1 MKRNIEALSG
11 SQFDLVVIG
20 GGINGAATARE
31 AALRGLKV
39 ALIDARD
46 FASGTSSRSSKLIHG
61 GLRYLAQGD
70 YKLVREA
77 RLERRLLSKLA
88 PHLAQPVPFLLP
100 IYRGDP
106 YSPLK
111 MRAGLALY
119 DWLGNLGRQDRR
131 RFYSAKETVR
141 RVPALRAEGLRAG
154 AVYHDSLT
162 DDARLT
168 VENVLDAA
176 DHGAVVVNHAEVRNF
191 SGTNRNNLLTSADA
205 VDRLTGKKYDISAR
219 FWVNATG
226 PWVDQ
231 VRALMPG
238 YDGSKTIRMT
248 KGTHVILPGV
258 SDCYA
263 LFAAI
268 LPGERIFLMMPWHG
282 HSLLGTTDTEY
293 EGDPDAVKPGGAE
306 TEYLLNA
313 LNRVLREPVR
323 ADAVIGSYAGLRAL
337 VAEQGRSPSANTRE
351 YRFHRDPWVRNLIS
365 VCGGKLTTARALGE
379 KLVDVIVADLSF
391 PGADAGSTP
400 SRTLP
405 LPGGQIR
412 KPFENYVQSAKEE
425 AVREAGIPAPSAER
439 IVRTYGSRWREV
451 LEPVREERTLAEVLP
466 GAPGF
471 IAAEVLF
478 SIRNEMA
485 ATLEDF
491 LLRRSGLSWLTGAYP
506 ATASAVANLFAQ
518 EFCWS
523 PESRQAALH
532 QFERTV
538 PAGARSRT
546 NILQEPVKAPRP

>member
-1 MKRNIEALSG
+1 M
-11 SQFDLVVIG
+11 QFDLVVIG

-39 ALIDARD
+39 ALIDSRD
-46 FASGTSSRSSKLIHG
+46 FGSGTSSRSSKLIHG

-88 PHLAQPVPFLLP
+88 PHLVQSLPFLLP

-119 DWLGNLGRQDRR
+119 DWLGNLGRGDRR
-131 RFYSAKETVR
+131 RFYSAKETLR
-141 RVPALRAEGLRAG
+141 RVPALRSEGLRSG

-168 VENVLDAA
+168 LENVLDAA
-176 DHGAVVVNHAEVRNF
+176 EHGAVVVNHAEVRNF
-191 SGTNRNNLLTSADA
+191 SSPGHDNFLASAEA
-205 VDRLTGKKYDISAR
+205 VDRLSGRKYEIRAR

-226 PWVDQ
+226 PWVDR

-238 YDGSKTIRMT
+238 YDGTRTIRLT
-248 KGTHVILPGV
+248 KGAHVILP
-258 SDCYA
+258 SISEKYA
-263 LFAAI
+263 LFAAV

-293 EGDPDAVKPGGAE
+293 EGDPDAVKPGCSE
-306 TEYLLNA
+306 VDYLLNA

-351 YRFHRDPWVRNLIS
+351 YRFHRDPWVKNLMT

-379 KLVDVIVADLSF
+379 KLVDVIVANLPSA
-391 PGADAGSTP
+391 GAEAGSTP

-405 LPGGQIR
+405 LPGGHIHR
-412 KPFENYVQSAKEE
+412 PFEDFVKSAKDE
-425 AVREAGIPAPSAER
+425 AVKETGIPEGSAER

-451 LEPVREERTLAEVLP
+451 LEPIRGERSLAEVLP

-471 IAAEVLF
+471 LAAEVRF

-485 ATLEDF
+485 AALEDF
-491 LLRRSGLSWLTGAYP
+491 LLRRSGLSWLTAAYP
-506 ATASAVANLFAQ
+506 ETVSTVADCFAQ
-518 EFCWS
+518 ELSWNS
-523 PESRQAALH
+523 ETRRAALG
-532 QFERTV
+532 QFERV
-538 PAGARSRT
+538 AAGC
-546 NILQEPVKAPRP
+546 

>member
-1 MKRNIEALSG
+1 MIRKIEALPG
-11 SQFDLVVIG
+11 VRFDLVVIG

-39 ALIDARD
+39 ALIDSRD
-46 FASGTSSRSSKLIHG
+46 FGGGTSSRSSKLIHG

-88 PHLAQPVPFLLP
+88 PHLARPLPFLLP

-119 DWLGNLGRQDRR
+119 DWLGNLGRGDRR
-131 RFYSAKETVR
+131 RFYSAKETLR
-141 RVPALRAEGLRAG
+141 RVPALRSEGLRSG

-168 VENVLDAA
+168 IENVLDAA
-176 DHGAVVVNHAEVRNF
+176 ERGAVVVNHADVRNF
-191 SGTNRNNLLTSADA
+191 SSPGHNDLLTGAEA
-205 VDRLTGKKYDISAR
+205 VDRLTGRKYEVSAR

-226 PWVDQ
+226 PWVDE

-238 YDGSKTIRMT
+238 YDGSRTIRLT
-248 KGTHVILPGV
+248 KGAHVILP
-258 SDCYA
+258 SISENYA
-263 LFAAI
+263 LFAPV

-293 EGDPDAVKPGGAE
+293 DGDPEAVKPDRADV
-306 TEYLLNA
+306 EYLLSA

-323 ADAVIGSYAGLRAL
+323 AEAVVGSYAGLRAL

-351 YRFHRDPWVRNLIS
+351 YRFHRDPWVKNLIT
-365 VCGGKLTTARALGE
+365 VCGGKLTTARSLGE
-379 KLVDVIVADLSF
+379 KLVDVIVADLSSA
-391 PGADAGSTP
+391 GTEAGSTP
-400 SRTLP
+400 SRTVP
-405 LPGGQIR
+405 LPGGHIR
-412 KPFENYVQSAKEE
+412 KPFEDFVKSAKEE
-425 AVREAGIPAPSAER
+425 AVREVGVPAGSAER

-451 LEPVREERTLAEVLP
+451 LEPVRSEKSLARVLP

-471 IAAEVLF
+471 LAAEVRF

-485 ATLEDF
+485 ARLEDF
-491 LLRRSGLSWLTGAYP
+491 LLRRSGLSWLAAAYP
-506 ATASAVANLFAQ
+506 EAVSAVADCFAQ
-518 EFCWS
+518 ELSWS
-523 PESRQAALH
+523 SETRRAALG
-532 QFERTV
+532 QFERAA
-538 PAGARSRT
+538 AGC
-546 NILQEPVKAPRP
+546 